1 MDEQIELIFHDT
13 IPLPSEELE
22 AARAKA
28 TTQRE
33 VVLEIFRRY
42 PGRSFSP
49 YDIEKTMD
57 DYGIKMLITSI
68 RRSITDLTKEGR
80 LIKCDYSERKQ
91 GRWGMTNRT
100 WRYNIE
106 YMQPLNARI

>member
-1 MDEQIELIFHDT
+1 MNEQIELIFHNT
-13 IPLPSEELE
+13 VPLPEEELDV
-22 AARAKA
+22 ARGKA
-28 TTQRE
+28 TTQRG

-42 PGRSFSP
+42 QGCSFSP
-49 YDIEKTMD
+49 YDIERMMD

-68 RRSITDLTKEGR
+68 RRSITDLTKEGC

-100 WRYNIE
+100 WKYNSD
-106 YMQPLNARI
+106 YVRPLISRK